1 MLNQNTY
8 GSFTVFSPTDQA
20 FEDFFKTRGGVE
32 AGIKKLKQN
41 NNELQ
46 KVIRIDY
53 KSLLIRLKLF

>member
-46 KVIRIDY
+46 KVKDRL
-53 KSLLIRLKLF
+53 SLN